1 MILASP
7 QLQLIPLLSI
17 LELCLAFESIEKL
30 DDLG

>member
-7 QLQLIPLLSI
+7 QLQLTPLLSI
-17 LELCLAFESIEKL
+17 LELCLVFEKL